1 MSKIDNLRNSYNQA
15 LAKKKAIEANSQALE
30 QKLANI
36 QQQLQQNRDK
46 VGKLN
51 FFLEKTEKDITD
63 QESGRP

>member
-46 VGKLN
+46 VKKLN
-51 FFLEKTEKDITD
+51 FFLEKTEKDISD